1 MAEQVSYYEDPKEI
15 EKKIWELLT
24 QAVTNRTSN
33 FRTPVFIC
41 GNAEDI
47 DGRVVVLR
55 KADQENS
62 FVQFHSDL
70 RSTKI
75 PKVRSNPNCAFL
87 FYDKEEKIQVR
98 IKSICSVHQNDDV
111 TKEAWSKTQHISR
124 KCYLVKDG
132 PGTLSEIPTSGLE
145 KNMTALITRKR
156 KVKVVIK
163 TFVWL
168 GVKLKASNG
177 YI

>member
-1 MAEQVSYYEDPKEI
+1 MADQVSYYEDPKEI

-41 GNAEDI
+41 GNGEDI

-55 KADQENS
+55 KADQNNN

-87 FYDKEEKIQVR
+87 FYDKEK
-98 IKSICSVHQNDDV
+98 
-111 TKEAWSKTQHISR
+111 
-124 KCYLVKDG
+124 
-132 PGTLSEIPTSGLE
+132 
-145 KNMTALITRKR
+145 KNT
-156 KVKVVIK
+156 
-163 TFVWL
+163 
-168 GVKLKASNG
+168 G
-177 YI
+177 

>member
-55 KADQENS
+55 KADQEN
-62 FVQFHSDL
+62 L
-70 RSTKI
+70 
-75 PKVRSNPNCAFL
+75 C
-87 FYDKEEKIQVR
+87 
-98 IKSICSVHQNDDV
+98 SIS
-111 TKEAWSKTQHISR
+111 
-124 KCYLVKDG
+124 
-132 PGTLSEIPTSGLE
+132 
-145 KNMTALITRKR
+145 
-156 KVKVVIK
+156 
-163 TFVWL
+163 
-168 GVKLKASNG
+168 
-177 YI
+177 